1 MYRTN
6 MIRAGL
12 KRVPPSD
19 KEWRK
24 PLDLDIYISD
34 KISAAAAAAAAA
46 AANISMLFGYE
57 KELRICYEYIY
68 DTPNNPHIS

>member
-1 MYRTN
+1 MWSRYYCTVV
-6 MIRAGL
+6 L
-12 KRVPPSD
+12 VPRFAYIS
-19 KEWRK
+19 W
-24 PLDLDIYISD
+24 DLDIYISD